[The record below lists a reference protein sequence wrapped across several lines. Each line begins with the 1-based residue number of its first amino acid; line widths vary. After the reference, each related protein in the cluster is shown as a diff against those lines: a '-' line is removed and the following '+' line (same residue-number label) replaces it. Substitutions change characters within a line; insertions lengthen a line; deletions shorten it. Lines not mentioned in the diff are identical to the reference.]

1 MACLVPGPVPRAAH
15 KANFRMDSKPS
26 STWGLV
32 LAPLLAGL
40 LSARATGHASP
51 QIGGRPQ
58 EVFFYP
64 GGPEPAR
71 CPRVL
76 FVPGD
81 GGMWGQACLIAHTI
95 ASWGYDVYA
104 LDTKE
109 YLESFTDGERLGEEQ
124 VMDHFHQLG
133 QWVAGGDSTRVALVG
148 WSEGAGLGLLA
159 AAAPQNKG
167 LFSGLIAIGLSESS
181 ALGWHWQDDLTYL
194 TKNDPDE
201 PEFPS
206 APYLPRVA
214 PLPLLMIQ
222 ASEDVYVSSAVARGL
237 FALAGRPK
245 CFALVRAEDHR
256 FSGNEAEFYRVLRAG
271 LEWLGAGPQR
281 PPAPEGL
288 EVTP

>member
-1 MACLVPGPVPRAAH
+1 MNR
-15 KANFRMDSKPS
+15 PS
-26 STWGLV
+26 STWGLL
-32 LAPLLAGL
+32 LAPLLAGF
-40 LSARATGHASP
+40 LSARAAGRASP
-51 QIGGRPQ
+51 EIGGRPQ

-64 GGPEPAR
+64 GGSEPAVR
-71 CPRVL
+71 PRVL

-81 GGMWGQACLIAHTI
+81 GGMWGQACVIAHTI

-109 YLESFTDGERLGEEQ
+109 YLESFTDGKRLGEDQ

-133 QWVAGGDSTRVALVG
+133 QWVAGGDGAQVALVG

-167 LFSGLIAIGLSESS
+167 LFCGLVAIGLPESS
-181 ALGWHWQDDLTYL
+181 VLSWRWQDDLTYL
-194 TKNDPDE
+194 TKTDPEE

-222 ASEDVYVSSAVARGL
+222 ASEDVYISPGAAREL
-237 FALAGRPK
+237 FALAGQPK

-256 FSGNEAEFYRVLRAG
+256 FSDNEAEFYRVLRSG

-281 PPAPEGL
+281 PPAPAGL
-288 EVTP
+288 ALTP